1 MFTFNTI
8 EKINYFYEELD
19 RLEESL
25 DWLEKKV
32 VTTESEKDLQYLY
45 VQILEEKRRHDI
57 LNREFMAHLAILS
70 QQ

>member
-1 MFTFNTI
+1 MSKMI

-32 VTTESEKDLQYLY
+32 AETESEKDLQYLY
-45 VQILEEKRRHDI
+45 IQILEEKRRHDT
-57 LNREFMAHLAILS
+57 LNRDFMAHLAEMS